1 MSNRFTC
8 AMNGVAP
15 ESLDPAIRVTDLTE
29 MSPRMRVQTQPA
41 AGHGLRVLKQV
52 RESLTVRIS
61 LIIAEYD
68 PAARREALQ
77 KLNAWAARGG
87 WLTVS
92 DRPGQRLRIDYCTL
106 PAMCALGWTDEI
118 QLECTAYTV
127 PFWEAVT
134 ENAAAVTSGGVLTL
148 PGSAEDCPVSCDVVN
163 TGGGALTTVTLT
175 CGGTSMTFEG
185 LEIQPGEFLRVSAT
199 GGGVLSATA
208 GDVSVLMRRTAGS
221 HDLLL
226 ADAGASTAVAVTADQ
241 SVSATFRARGRYV

>member
-8 AMNGVAP
+8 TMNGVSP

-29 MSPRMRVQTQPA
+29 LSPRMRLQTQPC
-41 AGHGLRVLKQV
+41 AGHGLRLLRQV

-68 PAARREALQ
+68 PAARRGALQ
-77 KLNAWAARGG
+77 KLNVWAAGGG

-92 DRPGQRLRIDYCTL
+92 DRPGQRLRIDCCTL

-118 QLECTAYTV
+118 QLECTACTA
-127 PFWEAVT
+127 PFWETEKEYAAV
-134 ENAAAVTSGGVLTL
+134 VTSGGALTL
-148 PGSAEDCPVSCDVVN
+148 PGSAPDCPVSCDVVN
-163 TGGGALTTVTLT
+163 IGDGPLSCVTLV

-185 LEIQPGEFLRVSAT
+185 LDVQPGETLNVNAGS
-199 GGGVLSATA
+199 GGVLSATT
-208 GDVSVLMRRTAGS
+208 GSLSVLMRRTPGS

-226 ADAGASTAVAVTADQ
+226 ADGGASTAVAVDADQ
-241 SVSATFRARGRYV
+241 RVSAAFRARGRYV